1 MRRFEYLRRAA
12 HSRRDMRGDDAD
24 SHVFVLSLAI
34 PTARG
39 TRHLVPR
46 FALLCF
52 LPKGPTRR
60 GRPLPAT
67 YDTLRCLRELR
78 LRGRGIHST
87 APKPQWHSRR
97 TEHATRKCIVKRPR
111 VPPSARQR
119 ARVGF
124 DSPIAGENCEPVVG
138 ARWGTGN
145 ERDGQCSKFAFGRHD
160 PMVPGFGCLPGAS
173 TATPAQIPP
182 LRTLFILVTADMR
195 NRVLVIPES
204 PVQLPTRAAFPR
216 HVSADALRAGVD
228 PVSGGWCVVLRCR
241 PSPRVH

>member
-1 MRRFEYLRRAA
+1 MRCALFVRSAKMRMRRFEYLRRAA

-138 ARWGTGN
+138 GRAGGQGTKETANARSSPLAVMIRWS
-145 ERDGQCSKFAFGRHD
+145 Q
-160 PMVPGFGCLPGAS
+160 VLGAS
-173 TATPAQIPP
+173 LVQALQRRHRSPHYG
-182 LRTLFILVTADMR
+182 LYLF
-195 NRVLVIPES
+195 S
-204 PVQLPTRAAFPR
+204 
-216 HVSADALRAGVD
+216 
-228 PVSGGWCVVLRCR
+228 
-241 PSPRVH
+241 